1 MGGLEES
8 TKFSIARGVG
18 TELDRKWRI
27 TRPLTFTGPSKTFPV
42 FSTPLQAG
50 QVKTGNRRTHCT
62 AIHLEYTCIFALT
75 KESMKM
81 FAALPLGGL
90 ILFLSD
96 WLRPLTEGW
105 ALAKGGKKTAT
116 MAS

>member
-8 TKFSIARGVG
+8 TRFSIARGVG

-42 FSTPLQAG
+42 FSTPLKVE
-50 QVKTGNRRTHCT
+50 QVKRGQRWTHCA
-62 AIHLEYTCIFALT
+62 AIQLEYTWIFAFT
-75 KESMKM
+75 KECMQTL
-81 FAALPLGGL
+81 ATLPPGGF
-90 ILFLSD
+90 IFFLSD

-105 ALAKGGKKTAT
+105 AFAKGGEKTAT